1 MSLGIR
7 LRQSYRVARGSSVGA
22 AALLAAL
29 AAFEVALAAGV
40 PWGKAAWG
48 GGQAELVVG
57 MRVASGVWALVFVG
71 FGLVVLRRAGHRVW
85 APMPQ
90 RWLPTSVWVI
100 TAYMLVGTLL
110 NLISRSPIER
120 AVMGPTALALAVLCG
135 AVAVASRKP
144 ETSSPAAL
152 RTMAAGG

>member
-1 MSLGIR
+1 MSPGIR

-22 AALLAAL
+22 AVLLAAL

-57 MRVASGVWALVFVG
+57 MRVASGVWAVVFVG

-85 APMPQ
+85 APLPQ
-90 RWLPTSVWVI
+90 RWLPASVWVI
-100 TAYMLVGTLL
+100 TAYMSVGTLL

-120 AVMGPTALALAVLCG
+120 AVMGPTALALTLLCG
-135 AVAVASRKP
+135 SVAVASRRP
-144 ETSSPAAL
+144 ETPSPAAL
-152 RTMAAGG
+152 TTMATSS